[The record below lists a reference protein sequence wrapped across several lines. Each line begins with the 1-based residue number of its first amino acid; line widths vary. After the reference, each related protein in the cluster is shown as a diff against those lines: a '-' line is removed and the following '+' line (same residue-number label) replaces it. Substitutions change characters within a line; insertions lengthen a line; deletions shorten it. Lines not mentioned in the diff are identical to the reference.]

1 MRNIHVVAV
10 ATALFSASAALMAG
24 GFSWLPAVASVACFL
39 AVNVLVVTTP
49 TGELLRRRVE
59 WPWLSQ
65 CLVIALL
72 WCVIGGQ
79 GHFIFAKDDWLYRD
93 AVLAD
98 LTTRWLPV
106 VYADGAENWLL
117 RAPLGM
123 YLLPGGVGHVFGLR
137 AAHLAQL
144 LQNSVILGATLYL
157 ATLVWPRRR
166 LVFIALF
173 IAFSGLDVIPV
184 LLKTGGASMLV
195 NLSFWSDQWQYSSNV
210 TQLVWSPNHTLPGW
224 FFAALA
230 VLYLRREID
239 LAALAAASAPLA
251 LWSPLTL
258 VGAAALFL
266 FFVVRAPRELLSL
279 RFALACAAGLA
290 FLPIL
295 AYLAADAGEV
305 PHAWLVFAPRFF
317 DDYFLFILFALTQVF
332 FLAFFR
338 ERIEPWFRS
347 ALFFSIALLL
357 VIPAYSV
364 GYMNDF
370 SQRAPI
376 APRALL
382 AFGFDAL
389 IIDLMISGP
398 ALALLG
404 ALVIVLVGAVTPTLE
419 IYDAVRPRAFTPS
432 DCNLMTVHKKLHPKN
447 YLSTYLARLSA
458 LPEWMKKGASESA
471 ALRDEARI
479 CWPDRPYG
487 EKLFNWLKPENRIW
501 LRAPRPEDLV
511 DPTAPK
517 EP

>member
-1 MRNIHVVAV
+1 MRNLHLA
-10 ATALFSASAALMAG
+10 ALSTLLFSLGAAMMAS
-24 GFSWLPAVASVACFL
+24 GFTLLPAIASILCFIG
-39 AVNVLVVTTP
+39 VNAIFTT
-49 TGELLRRRVE
+49 TSAGELLERPVE
-59 WPWLSQ
+59 WPWFAQ
-65 CLVIALL
+65 CLTIALL

-98 LTTRWLPV
+98 IALRWLPV
-106 VYADGAENWLL
+106 VYADGSDNWLL

-123 YLLPGGVGHVFGLR
+123 YLLPGGVGHLFGLR

-144 LQNSVILGATLYL
+144 LQNSVILGVTLYL
-157 ATLVWPRRR
+157 PTLVWPRRR
-166 LVFIALF
+166 LVFVALF

-184 LLKTGGASMLV
+184 LLKTGGASLLV
-195 NLSFWSDQWQYSSNV
+195 NLSFWSDHWQYSSNV

-230 VLYLRREID
+230 VLYLKGEID
-239 LAALAAASAPLA
+239 LAALAAASVPLA

-258 VGAAALFL
+258 AGAAALFL
-266 FFVVRAPRELLSL
+266 FFLVRAPRDLLSL
-279 RFALACAAGLA
+279 RFAGACGSGLA

-305 PHAWLVFAPRFF
+305 PHEWLVFAPGFF
-317 DDYFLFILFALTQVF
+317 EDYVLFILFALAQVF
-332 FLAFFR
+332 LLAFFR
-338 ERIEPWFRS
+338 ERIAPWFRG
-347 ALFFSIALLL
+347 ALFFSVALLL

-376 APRALL
+376 VPRALL

-389 IIDLMISGP
+389 IIDLMTTGP
-398 ALALLG
+398 ALALVG
-404 ALVIVLVGAVTPTLE
+404 ALAIVLVGAMTPALE
-419 IYDAVRPRAFTPS
+419 IYDAVASRAFPPG
-432 DCNLMTVHKKLHPKN
+432 DCNLITVHKKLHPRN

-458 LPEWMKKGASESA
+458 LPEWMTKGAAETA
-471 ALRDEARI
+471 PLRDEARA
-479 CWPDRPYG
+479 CWPGRPYG
-487 EKLFNWLKPENRIW
+487 EKLFNWLKPESRIW

-517 EP
+517 